1 MRSIISACKTLSMKR
16 LLILILVLIS
26 FNQTSIAQEKKL
38 VQFSGIVLHA
48 DSLIPLPFVS
58 ITNVSRN
65 YRGTYSDM
73 RGFFSL
79 VVGVGDTIQISCL
92 GYRKQELI
100 VPENLI
106 NNSLSAIFK
115 LKSEAID
122 LPMIYIFPYATVE
135 QFKQAFI
142 KLRLPDDDLMIAR
155 RNLDER
161 TMMALSSAMAW
172 DGTQNARYYFQNQSE
187 KLYWRGQDRYNP
199 LLDIVKIN
207 QFIQLLNQGKISL
220 KNDPNR

>member
-1 MRSIISACKTLSMKR
+1 MKK
-16 LLILILVLIS
+16 LLFLILVALCLH
-26 FNQTSIAQEKKL
+26 QTSIAQEKKL

-100 VPENLI
+100 VPDNLV

-161 TMMALSSAMAW
+161 TMMALSSAMTW
-172 DGTQNARYYFQNQSE
+172 DGTANARYYFQNQSE

-199 LLDIVKIN
+199 LLDVVKIN

-220 KNDPNR
+220 KNDPQK

>member
-26 FNQTSIAQEKKL
+26 INQTSIAQEKKL

-161 TMMALSSAMAW
+161 TMMALSSAMTW